1 MPHTYGFEGE
11 RWPKPLSRLD
21 PIKNALKAKGPTNK
35 QPTIC
40 QSGNNNQ
47 RHLIRCHWLGVP
59 SLSLQRR
66 ECAHLRMHFC
76 NFSQRLF
83 QPAFLLPPLENSS
96 SLTNLTGLIENE
108 KLNTKRC
115 SFVRSK
121 ERKKGGGTRKESL
134 KAHKRD
140 GQRDTN
146 FKFLEEFLDIWKSLS
161 GKQKCRVVWHFQ
173 KIQNKI
179 KSEIKKNMS
188 LHRLS
193 TAFDRLVAIGE
204 NLCRFFRRHLG
215 YLSNS

>member
-1 MPHTYGFEGE
+1 MPHTYGFEEE

-59 SLSLQRR
+59 SLSLCNGGNARIFECIFVIFLSGFSSRLSFFHHLKTRR
-66 ECAHLRMHFC
+66 AWQIWQAWLKMKSWTQKGVR
-76 NFSQRLF
+76 
-83 QPAFLLPPLENSS
+83 
-96 SLTNLTGLIENE
+96 
-108 KLNTKRC
+108 
-115 SFVRSK
+115 SFVQKK
-121 ERKKGGGTRKESL
+121 EKGGTRKESL